1 MPVHWTTLQ
10 SFCLSD
16 CPSARVSF
24 CLCVSCP
31 VPPSLLLVRFHPSVD
46 LSSYL
51 CACLF
56 PPVFGLSFCL
66 THCCLCR
73 VLTGPQNFRREG
85 RKCWE
90 RRPLTTWRVQEGS
103 SFSLHVPFFAP
114 RCQPAGDDSHGL
126 VQGPRVGQV
135 GVGQRVEIAL
145 DMRPDLGSGS
155 VVRSNPIPSAHWEGL
170 GEFFAAESAVG
181 VLRVLCWGSRD
192 SGIGHEGQ
200 GTAN

>member
-1 MPVHWTTLQ
+1 MTCPVI
-10 SFCLSD
+10 CVPV
-16 CPSARVSF
+16 CPSAY
-24 CLCVSCP
+24 
-31 VPPSLLLVRFHPSVD
+31 PPDSH
-46 LSSYL
+46 SS
-51 CACLF
+51 ARLF

-66 THCCLCR
+66 THCCPLACLCR

-85 RKCWE
+85 RKCWQ
-90 RRPLTTWRVQEGS
+90 RSPLTTWKVEEGR

-114 RCQPAGDDSHGL
+114 RRQPAGMTATAWCRDLG
-126 VQGPRVGQV
+126 VGQV

-145 DMRPDLGSGS
+145 DMRSDLGSGS
-155 VVRSNPIPSAHWEGL
+155 VVRSSPIPSAHWEGL